1 MPLPMDITPFIEGLC
16 GTMFHKKNVTEIIKS
31 EANGLCGTW
40 KYCIINIPLTIE
52 LEVAPFV
59 STT

>member
-1 MPLPMDITPFIEGLC
+1 MDITPFIEGLC